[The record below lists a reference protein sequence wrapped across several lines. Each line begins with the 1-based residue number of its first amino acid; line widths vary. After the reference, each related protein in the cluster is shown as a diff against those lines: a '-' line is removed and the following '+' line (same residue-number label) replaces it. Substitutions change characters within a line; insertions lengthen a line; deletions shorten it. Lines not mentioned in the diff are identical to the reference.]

1 MARQRAGAAFCSPLV
16 GMDVTV
22 ATAYAEER
30 GYTVRTVVIG
40 SGAVLTA
47 DMKSTRVT
55 LRVSPDGVV
64 RDAGIY

>member
-1 MARQRAGAAFCSPLV
+1 
-16 GMDVTV
+16 MDVTV